1 MNADASAQQEPVQP
15 VQPVQPLQPRRRV
28 ATGPSRPQ
36 YLASTDS
43 DRLMMVVTAL
53 AAEVS
58 ALRDRLDTHE
68 ALAALGLPATAAAI
82 EAFAPDAHDD
92 SRREALRTAMLKRVY
107 RVVTEE
113 LDDVRQRAG
122 HAAAPWTAPALGRF
136 GRTKGRALSER
147 SEFARTPPEAST
159 AGCP

>member
-1 MNADASAQQEPVQP
+1 MNAEASAPP
-15 VQPVQPLQPRRRV
+15 KPRRRV

-68 ALAALGLPATAAAI
+68 ALAARGLPAKLTAV
-82 EAFAPDAHDD
+82 EAYAPDGQDD
-92 SRREALRTAMLKRVY
+92 LRREALRTAMLKRVY

-122 HAAAPWTAPALGRF
+122 HAAAPWTAPESWEPA
-136 GRTKGRALSER
+136 
-147 SEFARTPPEAST
+147 
-159 AGCP
+159 